1 MRALQVEQFGE
12 PSTSLKVSEVDERSP
27 GKSEVKV
34 RVAGVGVGYFDGLL
48 IKGEY
53 QIQPPLPFIP
63 GSSFAGVVE
72 EVGESVKQL
81 KPGDHIAAF
90 TLLGAMAEK
99 ITLSAD
105 ACLPLPEAVPLE
117 EAANFLIPYATALYG
132 LRELGHLQPDETVLV
147 LGASGTTGSTAI
159 EVAKAMGARVIACAS
174 TEEKR
179 ARCEAAGA
187 DVTVDYT
194 DDNWRQAVKSAA
206 GGRGVNVVYDPVG
219 GDLAEPALRCLAP
232 GGRFLVVGFVTGIAR
247 IPLNL
252 PLLKRISIT
261 GVNWGG
267 EVMEN
272 PAVVPP
278 VAQQLVD
285 WTLEGRLRAAPDH
298 VYSLDEAAE
307 AFNALFERRSAGKV
321 VIRP

>member
-1 MRALQVEQFGE
+1 MRALQVEQFGD
-12 PSTSLKVSEVDERSP
+12 PSTSLKVAQVDEGSP

-53 QIQPPLPFIP
+53 QIQPPLPFTP

-72 EVGESVKQL
+72 EVGAAVTRFE
-81 KPGDHIAAF
+81 PGDHIAAF

-105 ACLPLPEAVPLE
+105 TCMPLPAAVPLE
-117 EAANFLIPYATALYG
+117 DAANFLIPYATALYG
-132 LRELGHLQPDETVLV
+132 LREIGHLQPDETVLV
-147 LGASGTTGSTAI
+147 LGASGTTGTTAI
-159 EVAKAMGARVIACAS
+159 EVARAMGARVIACAS

-187 DVTVDYT
+187 NVTVDYT
-194 DDNWRQAVKSAA
+194 QENWRQTVKSAA

-232 GGRFLVVGFVTGIAR
+232 AGRFLVVGFVTGIAA

-252 PLLKRISIT
+252 PLLKRISIS

-278 VAQQLVD
+278 VLEQLVD
-285 WTLEGRLRAAPDH
+285 WTLEGRLRAAPH
-298 VYSLDEAAE
+298 QVYSLDEAGE
-307 AFNALFERRSAGKV
+307 AFSAIFERRSAGKV
-321 VIRP
+321 VIQP

>member
-1 MRALQVEQFGE
+1 MRALQVQQFGD
-12 PSTSLKVSEVDERSP
+12 PATSLQVAEVDEGSP
-27 GKSEVKV
+27 GPSEVKV

-53 QIQPPLPFIP
+53 QIQPPLPFTP

-72 EVGESVKQL
+72 EAGEAVTRL
-81 KPGDHIAAF
+81 APGDHIAAF

-105 ACLPLPEAVPLE
+105 TCMPLPADVPLE
-117 EAANFLIPYATALYG
+117 DAANFLIPYATALYG
-132 LRELGHLQPDETVLV
+132 LRELGHLQPNETVLV
-147 LGASGTTGSTAI
+147 LGASGTTGTTAI
-159 EVAKAMGARVIACAS
+159 EVARAMDARVIACAS

-187 DVTVDYT
+187 HVTVDYT
-194 DDNWRQAVKSAA
+194 DDNWRQTVKSAA

-232 GGRFLVVGFVTGIAR
+232 GGRFLVVGFVTGIAA

-252 PLLKRISIT
+252 PLLKRISIF

-272 PAVVPP
+272 PSVVPP
-278 VAQQLVD
+278 VVQQLVD
-285 WTLEGRLRAAPDH
+285 WTLEGRLRGAPDQ
-298 VYSLDEAAE
+298 VYGLDQAGEALS
-307 AFNALFERRSAGKV
+307 ALFDRRSAGKM